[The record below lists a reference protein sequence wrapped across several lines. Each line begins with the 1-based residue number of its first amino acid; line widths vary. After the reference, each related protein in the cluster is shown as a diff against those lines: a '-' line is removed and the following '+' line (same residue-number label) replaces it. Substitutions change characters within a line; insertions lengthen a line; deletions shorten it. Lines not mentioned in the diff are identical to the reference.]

1 MKKVLLIYPNEPVIA
16 TRPPLGLMYI
26 AAALRARGHQPMIIE
41 GNARAVIQQFQ
52 ARQLYRDVDF
62 IGITGM
68 SSMYKEILKM
78 RDYFHL
84 MNIPLVF
91 GGVHATILPQSFLTE
106 EEHLVDYVV
115 QGEGEKTMVK
125 IVEGEIQAKA
135 DVILQG
141 ETIQDLDELPFPAR
155 DLVKRRYHKHSVSM
169 LASRGCPFNCSFC
182 QPTLRK
188 VFGSRVRRRSVE
200 NVINEMW
207 DCFNKFRIHD
217 FEFYDDTF
225 TADKN
230 WVYQFCTRMNTLSGA
245 LGDWSSF
252 TWKAISRVDM
262 LDYDLLKTMKEA
274 GLTKLSLG
282 LESGS
287 QEILNSYSKGTRVEQ
302 NYGAVEM
309 CRKLGIKVHGF
320 FMLGALDETRESMEQ
335 TKQLARAPGIDT
347 MFVAITTPM
356 PETRLYEQA
365 KKEGRLLAD
374 WKEFD
379 ILGNLTT
386 TGSQAENNPVPM
398 KLKYL
403 SPEDVIN
410 ARKQILREF
419 YFRKMRNP
427 IYLFRYL
434 QEHGWAYTWDAG
446 KKLLRRSA

>member
-1 MKKVLLIYPNEPVIA
+1 MKVLLIYPNEPVIA
-16 TRPPLGLMYI
+16 TKPPLGLMYI
-26 AAALRARGHQPMIIE
+26 AAALRARGHQSMIIE
-41 GNARAVIQQFQ
+41 GNAKTIIQQFQ
-52 ARQLYRDVDF
+52 VRQLHRDVNF

-68 SSMYKEILKM
+68 SSMFKEILKM
-78 RDYFHL
+78 RDYFHHKD
-84 MNIPLVF
+84 IPLVF
-91 GGVHATILPQSFLTE
+91 GGVHATILPESLLSTE
-106 EEHLVDYVV
+106 SHDGMDYVV
-115 QGEGEKTMVK
+115 RGEGEKTMVK
-125 IVEGEIQAKA
+125 IVEGEIESET
-135 DVILQG
+135 DLILQG

-188 VFGSRVRRRSVE
+188 VFGAKVRRRSVE
-200 NVINEMW
+200 NVIDEMN
-207 DCFNKFRIHD
+207 DCWHQFGSRD
-217 FEFYDDTF
+217 FEFFDDTF
-225 TADKN
+225 TADKT
-230 WVYQFCTRMNTLSGA
+230 WVYDFCDRRELKG
-245 LGDWSSF
+245 F

-287 QEILNSYSKGTRVEQ
+287 QEILNSYSKGTTVEQ
-302 NYGAVEM
+302 NYKVVEM
-309 CRKLGIKVHGF
+309 CRKLGVKVHGF
-320 FMLGALDETRESMEQ
+320 FMLGALDETRETMEQ
-335 TKQLARAPGIDT
+335 TKLLARAPGIDT
-347 MFVAITTPM
+347 LFVAITTPM

-386 TGSQAENNPVPM
+386 TGSQSENLPVPM
-398 KLKYL
+398 KLKHL
-403 SPEDVIN
+403 TPEDVIN

-427 IYLFRYL
+427 VYLFKYL
-434 QEHGWAYTWDAG
+434 HEHGWGYTWNAG